1 MDINQVILT
10 GRITKDFEL
19 RRGGQNNTAYGTF
32 TIANNDFVNNQE
44 TADFF
49 DCKVVGHNAE
59 YVAKYLKKGS
69 FVMVSGRLKTRT
81 YQDKNGNN
89 VKVVE
94 ISVKELKAD
103 VKSSDTKPVNQPERA
118 IKANQAPI
126 QEEISD
132 EDLPF

>member
-32 TIANNDFVNNQE
+32 TIANNAFKNNQE
-44 TADFF
+44 KTNFI

-94 ISVKELKAD
+94 ISAKEIKAD

-118 IKANQAPI
+118 IKANQAPT

>member
-1 MDINQVILT
+1 MDINQVVLT

-32 TIANNDFVNNQE
+32 TLANNDFVGGQE
-44 TADFF
+44 TADFI

-89 VKVVE
+89 VKVYE

-103 VKSSDTKPVNQPERA
+103 VVKTDKPVNQTERVVA
-118 IKANQAPI
+118 ANQAP

-132 EDLPF
+132 DDLPF

>member
-1 MDINQVILT
+1 MDINHAILT
-10 GRITKDFEL
+10 GRLTKDFEL

-32 TIANNDFVNNQE
+32 TIANNAFKNNQE
-44 TADFF
+44 KTNFI

-59 YVAKYLKKGS
+59 YVAKYLRKGS
-69 FVMVSGRLKTRT
+69 FVIVSGPLETRT
-81 YQDKNGNN
+81 YQDKNGNS
-89 VKVVE
+89 VKAIE
-94 ISVKELKAD
+94 ISVKEIKAD

-118 IKANQAPI
+118 IKANQAPT

>member
-1 MDINQVILT
+1 MDINQVVLT

-32 TIANNDFVNNQE
+32 TLANNDFVGGQE
-44 TADFF
+44 TADFI

-89 VKVVE
+89 VKVYE

-103 VKSSDTKPVNQPERA
+103 VVKVDKPVNQTERVVA
-118 IKANQAPI
+118 ANQAP

-132 EDLPF
+132 DDLPF

>member
-32 TIANNDFVNNQE
+32 TIANNAFKNNQE
-44 TADFF
+44 KTNFI

-69 FVMVSGRLKTRT
+69 FVIVSGSLETRT

-94 ISVKELKAD
+94 ISVKEIKAD

-118 IKANQAPI
+118 IKANQAPA

>member
-1 MDINQVILT
+1 MDINQVVLT

-32 TIANNDFVNNQE
+32 TLANNDFVGGQE
-44 TADFF
+44 TADFI

-89 VKVVE
+89 VKVYE

-103 VKSSDTKPVNQPERA
+103 VVKADKPVNQTERA
-118 IKANQAPI
+118 VAANQAP

-132 EDLPF
+132 DDLPF

>member
-10 GRITKDFEL
+10 GRLTKDFDV
-19 RRGGQNNTAYGTF
+19 RRGGDKNTAYGTF

-44 TADFF
+44 VADFI

-59 YVAKYLKKGS
+59 YVAKHLKKGS

-89 VKVVE
+89 VKVYE
-94 ISVKELKAD
+94 ISVKD
-103 VKSSDTKPVNQPERA
+103 VKSDVKPTESKPVNQTERA
-118 IKANQAPI
+118 VAGNQGV

-132 EDLPF
+132 DDLPF